1 MSNVICQNNPLDKE
15 KTNSQVDRSDFP
27 ENVENEPKRVFVLH
41 VVEWS
46 LYLS

>member
-1 MSNVICQNNPLDKE
+1 MTSVIYQNNLSDKE